1 MVAIYARQS
10 VFKEDSLSLETQ
22 IAKCKLHIEE
32 GETFKVYEDAGYSG
46 KNTSRPSFE
55 TMLLDI
61 ERGLIH
67 KVISY
72 KLDRFTRSTVDF
84 VNTMEVFDKYNV
96 EFISATEGLNNRD
109 KMGKAMLSIIVVFAQ
124 LERSN
129 IIDRVRSTYYQRATQ
144 GFYLGGPAPFG
155 FVKEKYSINGK
166 KTSYLV
172 ADEEVINVVQEMF
185 RKYAYDETV
194 TLGKLKKWLDSCN
207 IVTSRGLPWT
217 SASMSRI
224 LRNPVYV
231 RADADIYTY
240 LHDVKRA
247 TVNNDIKEFA
257 GIYGCYTYTPGNG
270 SDSETRKDKFAHM
283 DKLNVTIAPH
293 EGVVDSDTWLRCQY
307 RLDNNRAFKGAGK
320 GSYTWL
326 SGLMKCGYCGYA
338 MTVTNNT
345 KRNTFY
351 LSCGGRKRGICFERK
366 EAIQAFELEEKVEMY
381 LFERMRTI
389 LESEKAFE
397 PVEDSKKVN
406 DLKIKMVEIQQRID
420 ALTESIASLS
430 ARAIAEVD
438 KAITREVEKKDSLAA
453 ELEEALREQRS
464 KNYSQYNI
472 EEYINNWEDY
482 DTEEKKR
489 VARIFIDRIIVKDG
503 DIEIVMK

>member
-22 IAKCKLHIEE
+22 IEKCKLHLEA

-46 KNTSRPSFE
+46 KNTSRPAFE

-61 ERGLIH
+61 ERGLVH

-84 VNTMEVFDKYNV
+84 VNTMEVFDKYNI

-109 KMGKAMLSIIVVFAQ
+109 KMGKTMLSIIVVFAQ

-144 GFYLGGPAPFG
+144 GYYLGGPAPFG
-155 FVKEKYSINGK
+155 FVKEDYSINGK
-166 KTSYLV
+166 KTAYLV
-172 ADEEVINVVQEMF
+172 PDEKVISIVQEMF

-194 TLGKLKKWLDSCN
+194 TLGKLKKWLASCDILTN
-207 IVTSRGLPWT
+207 RGLPWT

-247 TVNNDIKEFA
+247 TVNNDIGEFT
-257 GIYGCYTYTPGNG
+257 GVYGCYTYVPGN
-270 SDSETRKDKFAHM
+270 DSGWETRKDKFAHM
-283 DKLNVTIAPH
+283 DKVSITIAPH
-293 EGVVDSDTWLRCQY
+293 EGVIDSETWLRCQS
-307 RLDNNRAFKGAGK
+307 RLDNNKVFKGSGR

-338 MTVTNNT
+338 MTVTNNI
-345 KRNTFY
+345 KKNTFY
-351 LSCGGRKRGICFERK
+351 LSCGGRKRSICFERK
-366 EAIQAFELEEKVEMY
+366 EAIQAFELEEIVELQ
-381 LFERMRTI
+381 LFDRMRSI
-389 LESEKAFE
+389 LEREKALE

-406 DLKIKMVEIQQRID
+406 DLKIELVKVQQRID
-420 ALTESIASLS
+420 ALTESIANMSV
-430 ARAIAEVD
+430 RAIEEVS
-438 KAITREVEKKDSLAA
+438 KAITREVEKKDSLAV
-453 ELEEALREQRS
+453 ELEEALKEQRS
-464 KNYSQYNI
+464 KNYSHYNI
-472 EEYINNWEDY
+472 EEYIDNWGSY
-482 DTEEKKR
+482 DIEEKKK
-489 VARIFIDRIIVKDG
+489 VARIFIDKVIVKDG
-503 DIEIVMK
+503 NIEVIMR

>member
-10 VFKEDSLSLETQ
+10 VFKEDSLSIETQ
-22 IAKCKLHIEE
+22 IDKCKLHVEE
-32 GETFKVYEDAGYSG
+32 GETFKIYQDAGYSG

-129 IIDRVRSTYYQRATQ
+129 IIDRVRSTYYQRAEQ

-155 FVKEKYSINGK
+155 FVKEKCSINNK

-172 ADEEVINVVQEMF
+172 PDEKVISIVKEMF

-194 TLGKLKKWLDSCN
+194 TLGKLKKWLVSCD
-207 IVTSRGLPWT
+207 ILTARGLPWT

-240 LHDVKRA
+240 LHDVKKA
-247 TVNNDIKEFA
+247 TVNNDVKEFT
-257 GIYGCYTYTPGNG
+257 GVYGCYTYVPGSG
-270 SDSETRKDKFAHM
+270 SDSETKKDKFAHM

-293 EGVVDSDTWLRCQY
+293 EGVVDSDTWLRCQE
-307 RLDNNRAFKGAGK
+307 RLDNNRSFKRSGK
-320 GSYTWL
+320 GVHTWL

-338 MTVTNNT
+338 MTVTNNI

-351 LSCGGRKRGICFERK
+351 LSCGGRKRGICFDRK
-366 EAIQAFELEEKVEMY
+366 EAIQAYELEGVVEKQ
-381 LFERMRTI
+381 LFNRMRTI
-389 LESEKAFE
+389 LENEKSLV

-406 DLKIKMVEIQQRID
+406 DLKIKMVEVQQRID

-430 ARAIAEVD
+430 VRAIAEVD
-438 KAITREVEKKDSLAA
+438 KAITREIEKRDSLAA
-453 ELEEALREQRS
+453 QLEEALREQRS

-472 EEYINNWEDY
+472 EEYINNWDSY
-482 DTEEKKR
+482 DMEEKKK
-489 VARIFIDRIIVKDG
+489 VARIFIDKVIVKDG
-503 DIEIVMK
+503 DIHVIMK

>member
-1 MVAIYARQS
+1 MI
-10 VFKEDSLSLETQ
+10 D
-22 IAKCKLHIEE
+22 
-32 GETFKVYEDAGYSG
+32 
-46 KNTSRPSFE
+46 
-55 TMLLDI
+55 
-61 ERGLIH
+61 

-155 FVKEKYSINGK
+155 FIKEKYSINGK

-172 ADEEVINVVQEMF
+172 ADENVIGIVQEMF
-185 RKYAYDETV
+185 RKNAYDETV
-194 TLGKLKKWLDSCN
+194 TLGKLKKWLASCN
-207 IVTSRGLPWT
+207 IVTGRGLPWT

-247 TVNNDIKEFA
+247 TVNNDIKEFT
-257 GIYGCYTYTPGNG
+257 GIYGCYTYAPGSG

-283 DKLNVTIAPH
+283 DRLNVTIAPH
-293 EGVVDSDTWLRCQY
+293 EGVIDSDTWLRCQY
-307 RLDNNRAFKGAGK
+307 RLDSNRVFKGAGK

-326 SGLMKCGYCGYA
+326 SGIMKCGYCGYA
-338 MTVTNNT
+338 MTVSNNM
-345 KRNTFY
+345 KKNTFY

-366 EAIQAFELEEKVEMY
+366 EAIQTFELEKIVEMQ
-381 LFERMRTI
+381 LFERMKTI
-389 LESEKAFE
+389 LESEKALV

-406 DLKIKMVEIQQRID
+406 DLKIKMVEVQQRID

-430 ARAIAEVD
+430 VKVIAEVN
-438 KAITREVEKKDSLAA
+438 KKIEQEIEKKDSLAA

-489 VARIFIDRIIVKDG
+489 VARIFIDKVIVEDG
-503 DIEIVMK
+503 DIQVIMK

>member
-10 VFKEDSLSLETQ
+10 VLKEDSLSIETQ
-22 IAKCKLHIEE
+22 IEKCKLHVEE
-32 GETFKVYEDAGYSG
+32 GETVREYKDGGYSG
-46 KNTSRPSFE
+46 KNMFRPEFE
-55 TMLLDI
+55 TMMLDI
-61 ERGLIH
+61 KRGLIH

-129 IIDRVRSTYYQRATQ
+129 IIDRVKSTYYQRAEQ
-144 GFYLGGPAPFG
+144 GYYLGGPAPFG
-155 FVKEKYSINGK
+155 FIKEKYSINGK

-172 ADEEVINVVQEMF
+172 PDEEVIGIVKEMF

-194 TLGKLKKWLDSCN
+194 TLGKLKKWLASCN
-207 IVTSRGLPWT
+207 IVTGRGLPWT

-247 TVNNDIKEFA
+247 TVNNDIKEFT
-257 GIYGCYTYTPGNG
+257 GVCGCYTYVRGD

-307 RLDNNRAFKGAGK
+307 RLDNNRGFKRSGKGA
-320 GSYTWL
+320 YTWL

-338 MTVTNNT
+338 MTVSNNT
-345 KRNTFY
+345 KKNTFY

-366 EAIQAFELEEKVEMY
+366 DVIQAFELEKIVEIQ
-381 LFERMRTI
+381 LFDRMKTI
-389 LESEKAFE
+389 LENERTIV

-438 KAITREVEKKDSLAA
+438 KAITREVEKKESLAA
-453 ELEEALREQRS
+453 ELEGALREQRS

-472 EEYINNWEDY
+472 EEYLSNWDGY
-482 DTEEKKR
+482 DIEEKKR
-489 VARIFIDRIIVKDG
+489 VARIFIDRVIVKDG
-503 DIEIVMK
+503 DIEVIMK

>member
-22 IAKCKLHIEE
+22 IDKCKLHLED
-32 GETFKVYEDAGYSG
+32 GEAYKVYQDAGYSG

-172 ADEEVINVVQEMF
+172 ANEEVIGIVQEMF

-194 TLGKLKKWLDSCN
+194 TLGSLKKWLASCN
-207 IVTSRGLPWT
+207 IVTGRGLPWT

-247 TVNNDIKEFA
+247 TVNNDIKEFV
-257 GIYGCYTYTPGNG
+257 GIYGCYTYAPGSG
-270 SDSETRKDKFAHM
+270 SDTDTRKDKFAHM

-307 RLDNNRAFKGAGK
+307 RLDNNRAFKGSGK

-345 KRNTFY
+345 KKNTFY

-366 EAIQAFELEEKVEMY
+366 ETIQAIELEKIVEIQ
-381 LFERMRTI
+381 LFDRMKTI
-389 LESEKAFE
+389 LENEKALV

-406 DLKIKMVEIQQRID
+406 DLKIKMVEVQQRID
-420 ALTESIASLS
+420 ALTESIANLS
-430 ARAIAEVD
+430 VRAIAEVD

-489 VARIFIDRIIVKDG
+489 VARIFIDRVIVKDG
-503 DIEIVMK
+503 DVEVVMK

>member
-10 VFKEDSLSLETQ
+10 VFKEDSLSIETQ
-22 IAKCKLHIEE
+22 IEKCKLYVEN
-32 GETFKVYEDAGYSG
+32 GEKFEVYQDAGYSG
-46 KNTSRPSFE
+46 KNTSRPAFE
-55 TMLLDI
+55 TMLLNI
-61 ERGLIH
+61 ERGLID

-155 FVKEKYSINGK
+155 FIKEKYSINGK

-172 ADEEVINVVQEMF
+172 ADENVIGIVQEMF

-194 TLGKLKKWLDSCN
+194 TLGKLKKWLASCN
-207 IVTSRGLPWT
+207 IVTGRGLPWT

-247 TVNNDIKEFA
+247 TVNNDIKEFT
-257 GIYGCYTYTPGNG
+257 GIYGCYTYAPGSG

-283 DKLNVTIAPH
+283 DRLNVTIAPH
-293 EGVVDSDTWLRCQY
+293 EGVIDSDTWLRCQY
-307 RLDNNRAFKGAGK
+307 RLDSNRVFKGAGK

-326 SGLMKCGYCGYA
+326 SGIMKCGYCGYA
-338 MTVTNNT
+338 MTVSNNM
-345 KRNTFY
+345 KKNTFY

-366 EAIQAFELEEKVEMY
+366 EAIQTFELEKIVEMQ
-381 LFERMRTI
+381 LFERMKTI
-389 LESEKAFE
+389 LESEKALV

-406 DLKIKMVEIQQRID
+406 DLKIKMVEVQQRID

-430 ARAIAEVD
+430 VKVIAEVN
-438 KAITREVEKKDSLAA
+438 KKIEQEIEKKDSLAA

-489 VARIFIDRIIVKDG
+489 VARIFIDKVIVKDG
-503 DIEIVMK
+503 DIQVIMK